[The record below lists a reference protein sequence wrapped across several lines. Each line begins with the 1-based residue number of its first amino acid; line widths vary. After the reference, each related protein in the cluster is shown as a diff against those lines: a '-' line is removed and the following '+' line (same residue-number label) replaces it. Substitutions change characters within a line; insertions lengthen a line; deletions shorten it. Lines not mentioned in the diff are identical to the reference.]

1 MKLMRIAVALTMLAV
16 LCAGCASDKDASAP
30 PDASERIQVGG
41 LGKSVHPFWEQVEL
55 GMNTAAKTA
64 NADIEFFVPSKE
76 DAQKQAEKIKSW
88 VALGKRG
95 ILFAASDPE
104 TVGAAV
110 KDAIARD
117 IICVAMDT
125 DAPDSGRVAYVGTD
139 NFAAGKIAGE
149 EMGKILG
156 GKGKVAIA
164 TGSVT
169 ASNSLERIEGFKEA
183 LKEKY
188 PGITLLPEVLVDNED
203 RAVAVQKA
211 KAKLAAV
218 PDLAG
223 FFGVYALNG
232 PCCANAVK
240 SAGKTGKVRVV
251 CFDNL
256 AEHMNMLKAKEID
269 IAIGQR
275 PYLMGLKGTEL
286 ISAIIREGK
295 DKALQEMGAKDG
307 MIDTGVD
314 VITPADVEEYRA
326 KLKELGVPVTGW

>member
-1 MKLMRIAVALTMLAV
+1 MKLVPTAAV
-16 LCAGCASDKDASAP
+16 LVTLAILVAGCASDKPSDQASGT
-30 PDASERIQVGG
+30 SERVQVAG
-41 LGKSVHPFWEQVEL
+41 LGKAVHPFWEQVEL
-55 GMNTAAKTA
+55 GMKTAAKDSS
-64 NADIEFFVPSKE
+64 ADVEFFVPSKE

-88 VALGKRG
+88 VALGKQG

-110 KDAIARD
+110 KDAISRD
-117 IICVAMDT
+117 IVCVAMDT

-139 NFAAGKIAGE
+139 NYAAGRIAGE
-149 EMGKILG
+149 EMGKVLG

-169 ASNSLERIEGFKEA
+169 ASNSLERIKGFKEA

-188 PGITLLPEVLVDNED
+188 PGVTVLPDTLVDNED

-256 AEHMNMLKAKEID
+256 AEHMNMLKAKELD
-269 IAIGQR
+269 VAIGQR
-275 PYLMGLKGTEL
+275 PYLMGLKGTQL
-286 ISAIIREGK
+286 IAAIIRDGEE
-295 DKALQEMGAKDG
+295 KALQEMGAKNG
-307 MIDTGVD
+307 LIDTGVD
-314 VITPADVEEYRA
+314 VIRPGDVEKYRTT
-326 KLKELGVPVTGW
+326 LQELGIPVSGW